1 MTITEK
7 TAYLK
12 GLLEGMEIDQSTK
25 EGKLLAAII
34 DTLDDIA
41 LSVADLDDE
50 VGAINDEMD
59 MMEESLDAIDEAL
72 DDLED
77 ALDAID
83 EDLDDMDEEL
93 EEIFEVLEL
102 EEDDDDD
109 DDDDYEDEDED
120 EELEDEDLYQL
131 ICPTCEEEIIVDE
144 DVLAK
149 GGMKCPACGEDL
161 EFDLS
166 EIVDELDE
174 EEDED

>member
-12 GLLEGMEIDQSTK
+12 GLLEGMAIDQTTN

-41 LSVADLDDE
+41 LAVADLDDE

-109 DDDDYEDEDED
+109 DDYEDEDED

-131 ICPTCEEEIIVDE
+131 ICPTCEEEIIIDE

-149 GGMKCPACGEDL
+149 GSMKCPACGEDL

-166 EIVDELDE
+166 EIVDELDD

>member
-25 EGKLLAAII
+25 EGKLFAAII
-34 DTLDDIA
+34 EALDDIA

-83 EDLDDMDEEL
+83 EDLDDMTT
-93 EEIFEVLEL
+93 ITRMRKTKSWRMK
-102 EEDDDDD
+102 
-109 DDDDYEDEDED
+109 
-120 EELEDEDLYQL
+120 
-131 ICPTCEEEIIVDE
+131 ICISWSAPPVKKRSSWTRTCW
-144 DVLAK
+144 LRA
-149 GGMKCPACGEDL
+149 A
-161 EFDLS
+161 
-166 EIVDELDE
+166 
-174 EEDED
+174 

>member
-59 MMEESLDAIDEAL
+59 MMEESLDAIDEVL

-102 EEDDDDD
+102 EEDDDEDEY
-109 DDDDYEDEDED
+109 DDYEEDED
-120 EELEDEDLYQL
+120 EELEDDTTSFTCWSINKTRASSLTFPSSPITSVKLTPFSVIYIGKLLYLSL
-131 ICPTCEEEIIVDE
+131 INLHE
-144 DVLAK
+144 
-149 GGMKCPACGEDL
+149 
-161 EFDLS
+161 
-166 EIVDELDE
+166 
-174 EEDED
+174 

>member
-12 GLLEGMEIDQSTK
+12 GLLEGMAIDQSTN
-25 EGKLLAAII
+25 EGKLFAAII
-34 DTLDDIA
+34 EALDDIA

-83 EDLDDMDEEL
+83 EDLDDMDDEL
-93 EEIFEVLEL
+93 EELYEILDL
-102 EEDDDDD
+102 EEDE
-109 DDDDYEDEDED
+109 DDDYEDEED
-120 EELEDEDLYQL
+120 DELEDEDLYQL
-131 ICPTCEEEIIVDE
+131 VCPTCEEEIIVDE

-149 GGMKCPACGEDL
+149 GSMKCPACGEDL

-166 EIVDELDE
+166 ELVDDV
-174 EEDED
+174 EEDDED

>member
-25 EGKLLAAII
+25 EGKLLAAIVE
-34 DTLDDIA
+34 TLDDIA

-59 MMEESLDAIDEAL
+59 MLEEAVDAMDEAL
-72 DDLED
+72 DDVED

-93 EEIFEVLEL
+93 DEVFEVLDL
-102 EEDDDDD
+102 EEDEDDEDE
-109 DDDDYEDEDED
+109 EDEDD
-120 EELEDEDLYQL
+120 GEELEDEDLYQL
-131 ICPTCEEEIIVDE
+131 TCPTCEEEIIVDE

-149 GGMKCPACGEDL
+149 GSMKCPACGEPAQPGAAFCTKCGAKL
-161 EFDLS
+161 Q
-166 EIVDELDE
+166 
-174 EEDED
+174 

>member
-12 GLLEGMEIDQSTK
+12 GLLEGMAIDQSTN
-25 EGKLLAAII
+25 EGKLFAAII
-34 DTLDDIA
+34 EALDDIA

-83 EDLDDMDEEL
+83 EDLDDMDEEI
-93 EEIFEVLEL
+93 EELYDVLDL
-102 EEDDDDD
+102 EEDEDD
-109 DDDDYEDEDED
+109 EDEDED

-131 ICPTCEEEIIVDE
+131 TCPTCEEEIIVDE

-149 GGMKCPACGEDL
+149 GSMKCPACGEDL

>member
-109 DDDDYEDEDED
+109 DYDDEDED

-131 ICPTCEEEIIVDE
+131 PCPTCEEEIMVDE

-149 GGMKCPACGEDL
+149 GGTTSPACGEDL

>member
-12 GLLEGMEIDQSTK
+12 GLLEGMEIDLSTK
-25 EGKLLAAII
+25 EGKLFAAII
-34 DTLDDIA
+34 EALDDIA

-83 EDLDDMDEEL
+83 EDLDDMDDEL
-93 EEIFEVLEL
+93 EEIFEILEL
-102 EEDDDDD
+102 EDEDDEYDDEE
-109 DDDDYEDEDED
+109 YDEDED

-131 ICPTCEEEIIVDE
+131 ICPTCEEEIIIDE

-149 GGMKCPACGEDL
+149 GSMKCPACGEDQ
-161 EFDLS
+161 EFDLTDL
-166 EIVDELDE
+166 VDEIEDE
-174 EEDED
+174 E

>member
-25 EGKLLAAII
+25 EGKLFAAII
-34 DTLDDIA
+34 EALDDIA

-83 EDLDDMDEEL
+83 EDLDDMDDEL
-93 EEIFEVLEL
+93 EELYEILDLE
-102 EEDDDDD
+102 
-109 DDDDYEDEDED
+109 EDEDED
-120 EELEDEDLYQL
+120 EEEDDELEDEDLYQL
-131 ICPTCEEEIIVDE
+131 VCPTCEEEIIVDE

>member
-25 EGKLLAAII
+25 EGKLLAAIVE
-34 DTLDDIA
+34 TLDDIA

-59 MMEESLDAIDEAL
+59 MLEEAVDAMDEAL
-72 DDLED
+72 DDVED

-93 EEIFEVLEL
+93 DEVFEVLDL
-102 EEDDDDD
+102 EEDEDDEDE
-109 DDDDYEDEDED
+109 EDEDD
-120 EELEDEDLYQL
+120 GEELEDEDLYQL
-131 ICPTCEEEIIVDE
+131 TCPTCEEEIIVDE
-144 DVLAK
+144 YVLAK
-149 GGMKCPACGEDL
+149 GSMKCLACGEDL

-166 EIVDELDE
+166 EVVDELD
-174 EEDED
+174 DEDKADED

>member
-12 GLLEGMEIDQSTK
+12 GLLEGMAIDQATN

-41 LSVADLDDE
+41 LAVADLDDE

-109 DDDDYEDEDED
+109 DDYEDEDED

-131 ICPTCEEEIIVDE
+131 ICPTCEEEIIIDE

-149 GGMKCPACGEDL
+149 GSMKCPACGEDL

-166 EIVDELDE
+166 EIVDELDD

>member
-12 GLLEGMEIDQSTK
+12 GLMEGMSLDQSTN
-25 EGKLLAAII
+25 EGKLLAAIVE
-34 DTLDDIA
+34 TLDEIA

-50 VGAINDEMD
+50 VGAINEEMD
-59 MMEESLDAIDEAL
+59 LLEESMDAMDDAL
-72 DDLED
+72 DDVEE

-83 EDLDDMDEEL
+83 EDLDDMDEDL
-93 EEIFEVLEL
+93 GEILDVLDL
-102 EEDDDDD
+102 NDEDDDDED
-109 DDDDYEDEDED
+109 DED
-120 EELEDEDLYQL
+120 LEDETLYQMT
-131 ICPTCEEEIIVDE
+131 CPTCEEEIIVDE

-166 EIVDELDE
+166 EIVEELED

>member
-1 MTITEK
+1 MIMTITEK

-12 GLLEGMEIDQSTK
+12 GLLEGMAIDQATN

-41 LSVADLDDE
+41 LAVADLDDE

-72 DDLED
+72 DDVED

-83 EDLDDMDEEL
+83 EDLDDMDDEL
-93 EEIFEVLEL
+93 EELYEILDL
-102 EEDDDDD
+102 D
-109 DDDDYEDEDED
+109 EDEDEDDEEED

-131 ICPTCEEEIIVDE
+131 TCPTCEEEIIVDE

-149 GGMKCPACGEDL
+149 GCMKCPACGEDL

-166 EIVDELDE
+166 ELVDDV
-174 EEDED
+174 EEDEE

>member
-12 GLLEGMEIDQSTK
+12 GLLEGMAIDQSTN
-25 EGKLLAAII
+25 EGKLFAAII
-34 DTLDDIA
+34 EALDDIA

-72 DDLED
+72 GDLED

-83 EDLDDMDEEL
+83 EDLDDMDEEI
-93 EEIFEVLEL
+93 EELYDVLDL
-102 EEDDDDD
+102 EEDEDD
-109 DDDDYEDEDED
+109 EDEDED

-131 ICPTCEEEIIVDE
+131 TCPTCEEEIIVDE

-149 GGMKCPACGEDL
+149 GSMKCPACGEDL

>member
-1 MTITEK
+1 MEIIEK
-7 TAYLK
+7 VAYLK
-12 GLLEGMEIDQSTK
+12 GLAEGMELNTEKK

-109 DDDDYEDEDED
+109 DDYEDEDED

-131 ICPTCEEEIIVDE
+131 ICPTCEEEIIIDE

-149 GGMKCPACGEDL
+149 GSMKCPACGEDL

-166 EIVDELDE
+166 EIVDELDD

>member
-12 GLLEGMEIDQSTK
+12 GLLEGMAIDQATN

-41 LSVADLDDE
+41 LAVADLDDE

-72 DDLED
+72 DDVED

-83 EDLDDMDEEL
+83 EDLDDMDDEL
-93 EEIFEVLEL
+93 EEIFEILEL
-102 EEDDDDD
+102 DDE
-109 DDDDYEDEDED
+109 DDYEDEDDEDEED

-131 ICPTCEEEIIVDE
+131 VCPTCEEEIIVDE

-149 GGMKCPACGEDL
+149 GSMKCPACGEDL

>member
-12 GLLEGMEIDQSTK
+12 GLLEGMEIDQNTK

-59 MMEESLDAIDEAL
+59 MMEESLDAMDEAL

-83 EDLDDMDEEL
+83 EDLDDMDDEL
-93 EEIFEVLEL
+93 EDICEILEL
-102 EEDDDDD
+102 EEDDG
-109 DDDDYEDEDED
+109 DEDFDEED

-131 ICPTCEEEIIVDE
+131 TCPTCEEEIIVDE

-149 GGMKCPACGEDL
+149 GSMKCPACGEDL

-166 EIVDELDE
+166 EIVDELDGE
-174 EEDED
+174 ENEE

>member
-25 EGKLLAAII
+25 EGKLLAAIVE
-34 DTLDDIA
+34 TLDDIA
-41 LSVADLDDE
+41 LSVAELDDE

-59 MMEESLDAIDEAL
+59 MLEEAVDAMDEAL
-72 DDLED
+72 DDVED

-93 EEIFEVLEL
+93 DEVFEVLDL
-102 EEDDDDD
+102 EEDEDDEDE
-109 DDDDYEDEDED
+109 EDEDD
-120 EELEDEDLYQL
+120 GEELEDEDLYQL
-131 ICPTCEEEIIVDE
+131 TCPTCEEEIIVDE

-149 GGMKCPACGEDL
+149 GSMKCPACGEDL

-166 EIVDELDE
+166 EVVDELD
-174 EEDED
+174 DEDKADED

>member
-83 EDLDDMDEEL
+83 EDLDDMDEEI
-93 EEIFEVLEL
+93 EELYEVLDL
-102 EEDDDDD
+102 EEDDDDE
-109 DDDDYEDEDED
+109 DDYEDEED

-131 ICPTCEEEIIVDE
+131 VCPTCEEEIIVDE

-149 GGMKCPACGEDL
+149 GSMKCPACGEDL

-166 EIVDELDE
+166 EIVDELDDE
-174 EEDED
+174 ADED

>member
-12 GLLEGMEIDQSTK
+12 GLLEGMAIDQTTN
-25 EGKLLAAII
+25 EGKLLSAIVE
-34 DTLDDIA
+34 TLDEIA

-50 VGAINDEMD
+50 VGAINEEMD
-59 MMEESLDAIDEAL
+59 LLEESMDAM
-72 DDLED
+72 DDAMDDMED

-83 EDLDDMDEEL
+83 EDLDDMDEDL
-93 EEIFEVLEL
+93 GEILEVLEL
-102 EEDDDDD
+102 DDEDDS
-109 DDDDYEDEDED
+109 DED
-120 EELEDEDLYQL
+120 DEDLDADGVLYQMT
-131 ICPTCEEEIIVDE
+131 CPTCEEEIIVDE

-166 EIVDELDE
+166 ELVEELE

>member
-12 GLLEGMEIDQSTK
+12 GLMEGMSLDQSTN
-25 EGKLLAAII
+25 EGKLLAAIVE
-34 DTLDDIA
+34 TLDEIA

-50 VGAINDEMD
+50 VGAINEEMD
-59 MMEESLDAIDEAL
+59 LLEESMDAMDDAL
-72 DDLED
+72 DDVEE

-83 EDLDDMDEEL
+83 EDLDDMDEDL
-93 EEIFEVLEL
+93 GEILDVLDL
-102 EEDDDDD
+102 DDEDDDD
-109 DDDDYEDEDED
+109 EDD
-120 EELEDEDLYQL
+120 EELEDETLYQMT
-131 ICPTCEEEIIVDE
+131 CPTCEEEIIVDE

-166 EIVDELDE
+166 EIVEELED

>member
-12 GLLEGMEIDQSTK
+12 GLLEGMEIDQTTK
-25 EGKLLAAII
+25 EGKLFAAII
-34 DTLDDIA
+34 EALDDIA

-83 EDLDDMDEEL
+83 EDLDDMDDEL
-93 EEIFEVLEL
+93 EEIYEILDLEDED
-102 EEDDDDD
+102 EE
-109 DDDDYEDEDED
+109 DDYEDEED

-131 ICPTCEEEIIVDE
+131 VCPTCEEEIIVDE

-149 GGMKCPACGEDL
+149 GSMKCPACGEDL

-166 EIVDELDE
+166 ELVDDV
-174 EEDED
+174 EEDDED

>member
-25 EGKLLAAII
+25 EGKLLAAIVE
-34 DTLDDIA
+34 TLDDIA

-59 MMEESLDAIDEAL
+59 MLEEAVDAMDEAL
-72 DDLED
+72 DDVED

-93 EEIFEVLEL
+93 DEVFEVLDL
-102 EEDDDDD
+102 EEDED
-109 DDDDYEDEDED
+109 DEDDADED
-120 EELEDEDLYQL
+120 DGEELEDEDLYQRT
-131 ICPTCEEEIIVDE
+131 CPRCEEEIIVDE

-149 GGMKCPACGEDL
+149 GRMKCPACGEDL

-166 EIVDELDE
+166 EVVDELD
-174 EEDED
+174 DEDKADED

>member
-41 LSVADLDDE
+41 LAVADLDDE

-83 EDLDDMDEEL
+83 EDLDDMDDEL
-93 EEIFEVLEL
+93 EEIFEILEL
-102 EEDDDDD
+102 EDEDDEYDDEE
-109 DDDDYEDEDED
+109 YDEDED
-120 EELEDEDLYQL
+120 EELEDEDLYQR
-131 ICPTCEEEIIVDE
+131 ICPTCEEEIIIDE

-149 GGMKCPACGEDL
+149 GSMKCPACGEDL
-161 EFDLS
+161 EFDLTDL
-166 EIVDELDE
+166 VDEIEDE
-174 EEDED
+174 E